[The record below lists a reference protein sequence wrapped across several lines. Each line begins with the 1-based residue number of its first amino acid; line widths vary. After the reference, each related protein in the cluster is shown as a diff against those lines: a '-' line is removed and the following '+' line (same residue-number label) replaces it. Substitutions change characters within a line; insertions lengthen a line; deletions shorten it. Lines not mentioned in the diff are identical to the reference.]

1 MTEIGAVLSE
11 PPSVQVLSFTSH
23 AMLRT
28 MPGSQWPFLGTL
40 VLLSSALFLA
50 CGSADVEE
58 PIDEGPGPAS
68 GSVCPSSSTLTYEN
82 FGIPFFTMYC
92 TKCHSENPLDGTRHG
107 APRGLNWDNLET
119 IRAYREAIDRMA
131 AAGPD
136 AVNSTMPPEIPV
148 PSEDERRNL
157 GEWLV
162 CGAPE

>member
-1 MTEIGAVLSE
+1 MLRKMLGSHS
-11 PPSVQVLSFTSH
+11 PFTSTLIYL
-23 AMLRT
+23 A
-28 MPGSQWPFLGTL
+28 SAFL
-40 VLLSSALFLA
+40 FA
-50 CGSADVEE
+50 CGSPDVEE

-68 GSVCPSSSTLTYEN
+68 GSTCPSNSTLTYEN
-82 FGIPFFTMYC
+82 FGIPFFTNYC

-119 IRAYREAIDRMA
+119 IRAYSDAIDRMA
-131 AAGPD
+131 AAGPA

-148 PSEDERRNL
+148 PSEDERRDL